1 MQETFLTEFQKRGYF
16 NQCTDESGLIEL
28 MSKSKIKAYIGFDC
42 TAPSLHVGSLMQIM
56 CLRLLQKYGHQPI
69 VLLGG
74 GTTLIGDPSGKEET
88 RKILDKKEIDK
99 NIKSIENVFKI
110 FLKSK
115 NSKTKPIF
123 VNNYAWLS
131 KLNYINFLREIGKH
145 FTINKMLTF
154 DSVKLRLEREQSLSY
169 MEFNYMMLQA
179 YDFYELN
186 RRYKCI
192 LQMGGSDQ
200 WGNIINGIDLIKRKD
215 KKLVYGLTTPLLTL
229 SSGAKMGKT
238 EKGAIWLN
246 KKMLSP
252 YDYWQ
257 FWRNTDDNDVFNFL
271 KLFTDLD
278 LEQIDSLKN
287 NGQDINKVKILLAN
301 EATTMLHG
309 VKAAKDSEIT
319 AQKTFVDK
327 SIGKDLPIIKVKKN
341 TIAKGINIF
350 DLVLQ
355 TKLANSKGEIRRM
368 IKNNGLKINN
378 EVLKDETK
386 IINQNNFDENNNM
399 KGFSRKKTTRNSKDY
414 LAFSFFCF
422 LIFSTALTI
431 NLGVKVLI
439 GFTVVLI
446 SFGEPF
452 ILKLTPTTPSPVF
465 FPTRISPT
473 TGIEAIIEFNLVAGT
488 KVPRKLTV
496 FPLST

>member
-1 MQETFLTEFQKRGYF
+1 MQETFLSEFQKRGYF
-16 NQCTDESGLIEL
+16 SQCTDLSELRNIMSSG
-28 MSKSKIKAYIGFDC
+28 KIKAYIGFDC
-42 TAPSLHVGSLMQIM
+42 TASSLHVGNLMQIM

-74 GTTLIGDPSGKEET
+74 GTTLIGDPSGKEVT
-88 RKILDKKEIDK
+88 RKILEKKEIDK

-123 VNNYAWLS
+123 VNNYSWLS

-179 YDFYELN
+179 YDFYELSK
-186 RRYKCI
+186 RHKCI
-192 LQMGGSDQ
+192 LQIGGSDQ
-200 WGNIINGIDLIKRKD
+200 WGNIVNGTDLIKRKE
-215 KKLVYGLTTPLLTL
+215 KKITYGLTTPLLTL

-238 EKGAIWLN
+238 EKGAVWLN

-257 FWRNTDDNDVFNFL
+257 FWRNTDDKDVIKFL

-278 LEQIDSLKN
+278 LEKIALLENSN
-287 NGQDINKVKILLAN
+287 QDINKLKILLAN
-301 EATTMLHG
+301 STTSMLHG
-309 VKAAKDSEIT
+309 VEAAKNSEMT
-319 AQKTFVDK
+319 AKKTFGEK
-327 SIGKDLPIIKVKKN
+327 SIGKDLPVIKIKN
-341 TIAKGINIF
+341 EKISEGINIL
-350 DLVLQ
+350 DLVLE

-378 EVLKDETK
+378 EVVNDEKKNINKNSFDQNNNLKVSHGKKQHVIVK
-386 IINQNNFDENNNM
+386 II
-399 KGFSRKKTTRNSKDY
+399 
-414 LAFSFFCF
+414 
-422 LIFSTALTI
+422 
-431 NLGVKVLI
+431 
-439 GFTVVLI
+439 
-446 SFGEPF
+446 
-452 ILKLTPTTPSPVF
+452 
-465 FPTRISPT
+465 
-473 TGIEAIIEFNLVAGT
+473 
-488 KVPRKLTV
+488 
-496 FPLST
+496 

>member
-16 NQCTDESGLIEL
+16 NQCTDLSGLSEL
-28 MSKSKIKAYIGFDC
+28 ISKSKIKAYIGFDC

-69 VLLGG
+69 ILLGG
-74 GTTLIGDPSGKEET
+74 GTTLIGDPSGKEKT

-123 VNNYAWLS
+123 VNNYSWLS
-131 KLNYINFLREIGKH
+131 KLNYISFLREIGKH

-169 MEFNYMMLQA
+169 MEFNYMMLQS

-186 RRYKCI
+186 KRHKCV
-192 LQMGGSDQ
+192 LQIGGSDQ
-200 WGNIINGIDLIKRKD
+200 WGNIVNGADLIKRKE
-215 KKLVYGLTTPLLTL
+215 KKLAYGLTTPLITL

-238 EKGAIWLN
+238 EKGAVWLN

-257 FWRNTDDNDVFNFL
+257 FWRNTDDKDVINFL
-271 KLFTDLD
+271 KLFTDL
-278 LEQIDSLKN
+278 EIEKIDDLKN
-287 NGQDINKVKILLAN
+287 NKDINELKILLAN

-309 VKAAKDSEIT
+309 SKSAKDSEAT
-319 AQKTFVDK
+319 AKKTFKDK
-327 SIGKDLPIIKVKKN
+327 SVGKDLPTIKIKKN
-341 TIAKGINIF
+341 QISNGLNIL
-350 DLVLQ
+350 DLVLL
-355 TKLANSKGEIRRM
+355 TKLGNSKGEVRRM

-378 EVLKDETK
+378 ETISDENKIFYEDSFDQNNGMKVSHGKKQHVILK
-386 IINQNNFDENNNM
+386 II
-399 KGFSRKKTTRNSKDY
+399 
-414 LAFSFFCF
+414 
-422 LIFSTALTI
+422 
-431 NLGVKVLI
+431 
-439 GFTVVLI
+439 
-446 SFGEPF
+446 
-452 ILKLTPTTPSPVF
+452 
-465 FPTRISPT
+465 
-473 TGIEAIIEFNLVAGT
+473 
-488 KVPRKLTV
+488 
-496 FPLST
+496 

>member
-1 MQETFLTEFQKRGYF
+1 MQEKFLNEFQNRGYF
-16 NQCTDESGLIEL
+16 NQCTDQSALSEL

-123 VNNYAWLS
+123 VNNYSWLS

-169 MEFNYMMLQA
+169 MEFNYMMLQS

-186 RRYKCI
+186 KRYKCI
-192 LQMGGSDQ
+192 LQIGGSDQ
-200 WGNIINGIDLIKRKD
+200 WGNIVNGTDLIKRKN
-215 KKLVYGLTTPLLTL
+215 KKQTYGLTTPLLTT
-229 SSGAKMGKT
+229 SSGTKMGKT

-257 FWRNTDDNDVFNFL
+257 FWRNTDDKDVMNFL
-271 KLFTDLD
+271 KLFTDLNVQEIEN
-278 LEQIDSLKN
+278 LNKN
-287 NGQDINKVKILLAN
+287 KNINELKILLAN
-301 EATTMLHG
+301 ETTTMLHG
-309 VKAAKDSEIT
+309 SKSAKDSELT
-319 AQKTFVDK
+319 AKKTFQDK
-327 SIGKDLPIIKVKKN
+327 SIGKDLPTVKLRKN
-341 TIAKGINIF
+341 ELANGINIL
-350 DLVLQ
+350 DLVLL
-355 TKLANSKGEIRRM
+355 TKLGNSKGEIRRM

-378 EVLKDETK
+378 EVITDDSKVFY
-386 IINQNNFDENNNM
+386 QNNFDQS
-399 KGFSRKKTTRNSKDY
+399 KSLKVSHGKKQHV
-414 LAFSFFCF
+414 
-422 LIFSTALTI
+422 I
-431 NLGVKVLI
+431 VK
-439 GFTVVLI
+439 
-446 SFGEPF
+446 
-452 ILKLTPTTPSPVF
+452 
-465 FPTRISPT
+465 
-473 TGIEAIIEFNLVAGT
+473 II
-488 KVPRKLTV
+488 
-496 FPLST
+496 

>member
-1 MQETFLTEFQKRGYF
+1 MQDTFLQEFEQRGYL
-16 NQCTDESGLIEL
+16 NQCTDKSALGEV
-28 MSKSKIKAYIGFDC
+28 MSKGKIRAYIGFDC

-74 GTTLIGDPSGKEET
+74 GTTLIGDPSGKDET

-115 NSKTKPIF
+115 NPKTKPIF
-123 VNNYAWLS
+123 VNNYSWLS

-179 YDFYELN
+179 FDFYELN
-186 RRYKCI
+186 KRYKCV
-192 LQMGGSDQ
+192 LQVGGSDQ
-200 WGNIINGIDLIKRKD
+200 WGNIVNGTDLIKRKN
-215 KKLVYGLTTPLLTL
+215 KKQTYGLTTPLLTT

-257 FWRNTDDNDVFNFL
+257 FWRNTDDKDVMNFL
-271 KLFTDLD
+271 KLFTDLNVQ
-278 LEQIDSLKN
+278 EIESLNKN
-287 NGQDINKVKILLAN
+287 INELKILLAN
-301 EATTMLHG
+301 ETTTMLHG
-309 VKAAKDSEIT
+309 YKSAKDSELT
-319 AQKTFVDK
+319 AKKTFEDK
-327 SIGKDLPIIKVKKN
+327 SIGKDLPAVKLRKN
-341 TIAKGINIF
+341 ELANGINIL
-350 DLVLQ
+350 DLVLL
-355 TKLANSKGEIRRM
+355 TKLGNSKGEIRRM

-378 EVLKDETK
+378 EIVKDDSK
-386 IINQNNFDENNNM
+386 VFYQNNFDQSNSL
-399 KGFSRKKTTRNSKDY
+399 KVSHGKKQHV
-414 LAFSFFCF
+414 
-422 LIFSTALTI
+422 I
-431 NLGVKVLI
+431 VK
-439 GFTVVLI
+439 
-446 SFGEPF
+446 
-452 ILKLTPTTPSPVF
+452 
-465 FPTRISPT
+465 
-473 TGIEAIIEFNLVAGT
+473 II
-488 KVPRKLTV
+488 
-496 FPLST
+496 

>member
-1 MQETFLTEFQKRGYF
+1 MQETFLTEFEKRGYF
-16 NQCTDESGLIEL
+16 SQCTDRPGLSEL
-28 MSKSKIKAYIGFDC
+28 MLKGKIKAYIGFDC

-88 RKILDKKEIDK
+88 RKILNKKDIDK

-123 VNNYAWLS
+123 VNNYTWLS

-169 MEFNYMMLQA
+169 MEFNYMLLQA

-192 LQMGGSDQ
+192 LQIGGSDQ
-200 WGNIINGIDLIKRKD
+200 WGNIINGTDLIKRKD
-215 KKLVYGLTTPLLTL
+215 KKLAYGLTTPLLTL

-309 VKAAKDSEIT
+309 VRAAKDAEIT

-399 KGFSRKKTTRNSKDY
+399 KVSHGKKQHV
-414 LAFSFFCF
+414 
-422 LIFSTALTI
+422 I
-431 NLGVKVLI
+431 VK
-439 GFTVVLI
+439 
-446 SFGEPF
+446 
-452 ILKLTPTTPSPVF
+452 
-465 FPTRISPT
+465 
-473 TGIEAIIEFNLVAGT
+473 II
-488 KVPRKLTV
+488 
-496 FPLST
+496 